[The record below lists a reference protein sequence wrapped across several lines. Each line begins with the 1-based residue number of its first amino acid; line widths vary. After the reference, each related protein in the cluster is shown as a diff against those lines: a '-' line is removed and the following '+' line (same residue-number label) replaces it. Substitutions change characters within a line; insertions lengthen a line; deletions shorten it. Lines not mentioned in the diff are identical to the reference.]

1 MTLHDVRRDYSGEAL
16 PDDLTGFDPWAFL
29 QGWVDDALASDEA
42 EPTAMVLSTVG
53 LDGRPRA
60 RVLLA
65 KEVGPEGIVF
75 FTHTDSPK
83 GEELA
88 ATASASAVFWWSTL
102 MRQVR
107 AVGSV
112 SELSREESEAY
123 FASRPRASQV
133 GAWASHQSRPMA
145 SHSELKEAVDE
156 AERRFDGVAEV
167 PCPPQW
173 GGYRM
178 DVDELE
184 FWQGQPSRLNDRVLA
199 RRTDEGWTATY
210 LQP

>member
-88 ATASASAVFWWSTL
+88 ATPSASAVFWWSTL

-199 RRTDEGWTATY
+199 RRTDERWTATY
-210 LQP
+210 IQP